1 MTRTVSTM
9 TVTMM
14 VVVVAITMLSVE
26 SMTEEFIMS
35 KSMLSK
41 AVIDA
46 MLTVFP
52 MVFSDTMWISI
63 KAMAIVKAV
72 RMVLLKAEWMV
83 AFKSMWSVVVVH
95 RSMMRWSFMMA
106 RVGIKCVLQ
115 LVMNRWLVL
124 CLNKIVGMLFGRDQR
139 TAPRVAFC
147 AAPS

>member
-1 MTRTVSTM
+1 MTRTVSTV
-9 TVTMM
+9 TVTM
-14 VVVVAITMLSVE
+14 VVIVVAITMLSVE

-72 RMVLLKAEWMV
+72 RMVLLKAEWMMTFV
-83 AFKSMWSVVVVH
+83 SMRGIVVVH
-95 RSMMRWSFMMA
+95 RSMMLWGFMMA
-106 RVGIKCVLQ
+106 RMGIKFVLQ
-115 LVMNRWLVL
+115 FVISLWLVL
-124 CLNKIVGMLFGRDQR
+124 SLTSTCKEQVD
-139 TAPRVAFC
+139 C
-147 AAPS
+147 